1 MTQNFSRRGL
11 LMGTLGAAGL
21 MAAAKTSS
29 RVLRLPLRSRVE
41 AFKGSG
47 VWAEVHFE
55 KEFPVAETG
64 LLICDMWDN
73 HWCTGAVQRVNGL
86 VKIMAPVVDQA
97 RADGIQ
103 IIHAPSEVMAF
114 YKDYPQRQRM
124 LALPKIATP
133 VECDLTDPA
142 LPVENGCDTSA
153 DKFYKAWTR
162 QHPGIRIGA
171 DDAISDQGT
180 EIYSLL
186 KKLGIGN
193 LLVMGVHTNVCVLK
207 RSFAIRQMTKWGIR
221 CVLVRDLTDTMY
233 DPKTPPYVPH
243 DQGTELVVQHI
254 EKYWCPTT
262 LSAELTQALR
272 S

>member
-1 MTQNFSRRGL
+1 M
-11 LMGTLGAAGL
+11 
-21 MAAAKTSS
+21 
-29 RVLRLPLRSRVE
+29 E
-41 AFKGSG
+41 
-47 VWAEVHFE
+47 
-55 KEFPVAETG
+55 
-64 LLICDMWDN
+64 
-73 HWCTGAVQRVNGL
+73 
-86 VKIMAPVVDQA
+86 
-97 RADGIQ
+97 
-103 IIHAPSEVMAF
+103 F

-124 LALPKIATP
+124 FALPKVAPP

-142 LPVENGCDTSA
+142 LPLEHGCDTSA

-162 QHPGIRIGA
+162 QHAGIRIAG

-186 KKLGIGN
+186 KKQGIGN

-262 LSAELTQALR
+262 LSAELTRGLR
-272 S
+272 G

>member
-1 MTQNFSRRGL
+1 MTQHSSRRSV
-11 LMGTLGAAGL
+11 LMGALGAASL
-21 MAAAKTSS
+21 MAAARTSS
-29 RVLRLPLRSRVE
+29 RILRLPLRSRVE

-47 VWAEVHFE
+47 VWAEVRFE

-73 HWCTGAVQRVNGL
+73 HWCSGAVQRVTGL
-86 VKIMAPVVDQA
+86 VKLMAPVVDQA
-97 RADGIQ
+97 RAGGVQ
-103 IIHAPSEVMAF
+103 IIHAPSDVMAF

-124 LALPKIATP
+124 LALPKIAPP

-153 DKFYKAWTR
+153 DKYYKAWTR
-162 QHPGIRIGA
+162 QHPGIRIAG

-186 KKLGIGN
+186 KKQGIGN

-262 LSAELTQALR
+262 LSAQLTQALH